1 MYASLTS
8 LSADRQDNFFS
19 FQKKRIG
26 EEDMATNPKGW
37 LADAA
42 GQQLLGAIVQAS
54 THYLDTIDYGRRYGS
69 ASIPFVNGTRT
80 PELSGDNFHVWASVH
95 AHCSSHPTHVHP
107 GASLSGV
114 IYLSAPPDT
123 GSLGALPALLHTP
136 LHTYRPPR
144 LRPSHTPRKQSS
156 PTLVA
161 TFRPS
166 RGVWLTI
173 HSRVSGS
180 SSRHGCRSL
189 LPPKPWRSLL
199 STRPL
204 LPALAVLCVHC
215 SLRSLLPLPA
225 LAAPRA
231 RRFDVSDIRATVFGK
246 AS

>member
-123 GSLGALPALLHTP
+123 GSLGALPTRSSSHPTSHLSPSTLTPFTHTPQAVFSDPRGHLPPFERRVAYHPLAGEWIIFPPWLPLLASAQTLALLAFHTP
-136 LHTYRPPR
+136 SAPCARR
-144 LRPSHTPRKQSS
+144 
-156 PTLVA
+156 
-161 TFRPS
+161 
-166 RGVWLTI
+166 
-173 HSRVSGS
+173 
-180 SSRHGCRSL
+180 
-189 LPPKPWRSLL
+189 
-199 STRPL
+199 
-204 LPALAVLCVHC
+204 
-215 SLRSLLPLPA
+215 SLRSLLPT
-225 LAAPRA
+225 LAAPAPCACCSTR
-231 RRFDVSDIRATVFGK
+231 SPL
-246 AS
+246 